1 MAEPH
6 RDLSF
11 SNHWKVLLTVG
22 LLLEAIGLLAFIMP
36 FWSTLAVTILIGWLF
51 FIGGASRLLML
62 FRANRV
68 LGHAWPG
75 YWWSLISAVLSI
87 GIGLL
92 LALNPLPGM
101 FSLTIVLTAL
111 FLVEGVAAILASLD
125 FRHHTRH
132 WVWMLFS
139 GMINVLLVA
148 LIFAEWPVSATWL
161 IGMLAGIN
169 LVLAGFPLVV
179 LALAT
184 RFGSH
189 RR

>member
-1 MAEPH
+1 
-6 RDLSF
+6 
-11 SNHWKVLLTVG
+11 
-22 LLLEAIGLLAFIMP
+22 LEAVGLLAFIMP
-36 FWSTLAVTILIGWLF
+36 FWSTLAITILIGWLF
-51 FIGGASRLLML
+51 FIGGLSRLFML
-62 FRANRV
+62 FRANSG
-68 LGHAWPG
+68 LGYRWPG
-75 YWWSLISAVLSI
+75 YWGSLLSAALAV
-87 GIGLL
+87 GIGVV

-101 FSLTIVLTAL
+101 ISLTIVLTAL

-148 LIFAEWPVSATWL
+148 LIFSEWPVSATWL
-161 IGMLAGIN
+161 IGMLAGIK
-169 LVLAGFPLVV
+169 LVLVGLPLVM

-189 RR
+189 LR